1 MIGMLTHSLLR
12 LRALL
17 AKEYLH
23 LLRDPR
29 MRFMLIM
36 PPLIQLFVFGYA
48 AVFDVRQ
55 ADIGV
60 VDPARTQT
68 TRELLA
74 AATASGHFTV
84 QHYPSLDAAD
94 RAMDRNRIRAIVQ
107 FMADFDRQPTVQLI
121 ADGADPNSAQMILG
135 ELSQAFSRRAR
146 ESDVQPPLRVEER
159 AWYNPNLDDRLFFV
173 PGIIATI
180 VLSATLVLMALSV
193 VRERELGTLERLL
206 VTPVARLELLLAK
219 MLAVA
224 TVGLADV
231 VLVTSVAIGWF
242 EVPLRGSPVALLL
255 GTLLFLLSTLGLGLL
270 ISSYS
275 STQQQAILLAF
286 MVIMPVTVLSG
297 FSFPISNMPESVQW
311 LTGLNP
317 LRYYLVVI
325 HSVFL
330 KGSGGGAHG
339 FEYGMMA
346 LLGGSMLA
354 LSRWRLR

>member
-1 MIGMLTHSLLR
+1 MIQALRDSLLR
-12 LRALL
+12 LRVLVI
-17 AKEYLH
+17 KEYLH

-36 PPLIQLFVFGYA
+36 PPLIQLFIFGYA

-60 VDPARTQT
+60 VDLAHTQA

-84 QHYPSLDAAD
+84 HHFASLDAAD
-94 RAMDRNRIRAIVQ
+94 RALDRNEIRVIVQ
-107 FMADFDRQPTVQLI
+107 FLADFDRRPTVQLI
-121 ADGADPNSAQMILG
+121 ADGSDPNSAQMILG
-135 ELSQAFSRRAR
+135 ELSQAFSRRAQ
-146 ESDVQPPLRVEER
+146 ESGRLPPLRLEER
-159 AWYNPNLDDRLFFV
+159 AWYNPNLEDRLFFV

-206 VTPVARLELLLAK
+206 ATPVARLELLLAK
-219 MLAVA
+219 MLAVT

-231 VLVTSVAIGWF
+231 TLVTTVALGWF
-242 EVPLRGSPVALLL
+242 DVPLRGSPVALLL
-255 GTLLFLLSTLGLGLL
+255 GTLLFLLSTLGIGLL

-297 FSFPISNMPESVQW
+297 FSFPIANMPASVQW
-311 LTGLNP
+311 LTWLNP
-317 LRYYLVVI
+317 LRYYLAVI

-330 KGSGGGAHG
+330 KGGGIAAHG

-346 LLGGSMLA
+346 LLGGSMLL
-354 LSRWRLR
+354 LSWRRLR